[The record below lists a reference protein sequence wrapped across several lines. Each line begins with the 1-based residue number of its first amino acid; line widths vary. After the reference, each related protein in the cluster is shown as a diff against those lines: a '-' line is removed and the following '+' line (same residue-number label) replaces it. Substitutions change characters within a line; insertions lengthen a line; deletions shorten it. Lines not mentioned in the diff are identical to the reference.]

1 MRSQPSESNPS
12 PTPDP
17 TSDPSPGS
25 PSRPDVLS
33 HVAGNLRRLR
43 ARAGMSQAALAEA
56 SGLSR
61 RMIVSLESGEANVS
75 LASLDR
81 IAGALGASFVEVV
94 ADPEARPERI
104 SALAW
109 RGAHGESQA
118 VLLGSAPARAEVQ
131 LWLWSL
137 GPGERYQA
145 EPDPPGWREMVYVT
159 EGVLAL
165 ELSGEVR
172 QVAAGDFAVYDSAQ
186 PYSYANPGPGTT
198 RFLRNVIA

>member
-1 MRSQPSESNPS
+1 MHSQP
-12 PTPDP
+12 PDP
-17 TSDPSPGS
+17 TPEPR
-25 PSRPDVLS
+25 PRPDVLA

-43 ARAGMSQAALAEA
+43 GRAGLSQAALAEA
-56 SGLSR
+56 SGISR

-94 ADPEARPERI
+94 ADPAARPERI
-104 SALAW
+104 AALAW
-109 RGAHGESQA
+109 RGDHADSMA

-137 GPGERYQA
+137 GPGERYLA

-165 ELSGEVR
+165 DLSGAVR
-172 QVAAGDFAVYDSAQ
+172 HVAAGDFAVYDSAQ

>member
-1 MRSQPSESNPS
+1 MRSQPSEANPH

-43 ARAGMSQAALAEA
+43 ARAGLSQAALAEA

-165 ELSGEVR
+165 ELSGEIR

-186 PYSYANPGPGTT
+186 SYSYANPGPGTT

>member
-1 MRSQPSESNPS
+1 MHSQP
-12 PTPDP
+12 PDP
-17 TSDPSPGS
+17 TRDPAPDPSPGS
-25 PSRPDVLS
+25 LSRPDVLS

-109 RGAHGESQA
+109 RAS
-118 VLLGSAPARAEVQ
+118 SSPRC
-131 LWLWSL
+131 
-137 GPGERYQA
+137 
-145 EPDPPGWREMVYVT
+145 WRW
-159 EGVLAL
+159 
-165 ELSGEVR
+165 
-172 QVAAGDFAVYDSAQ
+172 
-186 PYSYANPGPGTT
+186 
-198 RFLRNVIA
+198 